1 MMASKNGVGQIIK
14 ACVTGVTLIA
24 LPGGFRII
32 KAALD
37 DLFGF
42 TRWTCDAVWPA
53 QLAYSLITLTIIDQI
68 LDVNLHRWTPVR
80 VWDMGWYQ
88 CTPSSKSTTLESNM
102 SLHANHPKIKRAFER
117 EKPFGKTVGFS
128 NYWWD
133 RGLGWKRLW
142 TGKFEYF
149 DHTRC

>member
-42 TRWTCDAVWPA
+42 TRWTCYAVWPA

-102 SLHANHPKIKRAFER
+102 SLHLYRQSLLYGQIFASGAIPEVHPER
-117 EKPFGKTVGFS
+117 QKKVSQYTGHLTQEKSPVS
-128 NYWWD
+128 
-133 RGLGWKRLW
+133 R
-142 TGKFEYF
+142 
-149 DHTRC
+149 

>member
-42 TRWTCDAVWPA
+42 TRWTCYAVWPA

-102 SLHANHPKIKRAFER
+102 SLSEMLSGHER
-117 EKPFGKTVGFS
+117 LPWASSSGGICLSQSEK
-128 NYWWD
+128 
-133 RGLGWKRLW
+133 KRLS
-142 TGKFEYF
+142 K
-149 DHTRC
+149 

>member
-42 TRWTCDAVWPA
+42 TRWTCYAVWPA

-102 SLHANHPKIKRAFER
+102 SLSEMLSGHER
-117 EKPFGKTVGFS
+117 LPWASSSG
-128 NYWWD
+128 
-133 RGLGWKRLW
+133 
-142 TGKFEYF
+142 
-149 DHTRC
+149 

>member
-1 MMASKNGVGQIIK
+1 MMTSKNGVGQIIK

-42 TRWTCDAVWPA
+42 TRWTCYAVWPA

-102 SLHANHPKIKRAFER
+102 SQNGIDPQLTACR
-117 EKPFGKTVGFS
+117 
-128 NYWWD
+128 
-133 RGLGWKRLW
+133 RLSSTLACSW
-142 TGKFEYF
+142 
-149 DHTRC
+149 

>member
-37 DLFGF
+37 DLSGL
-42 TRWTCDAVWPA
+42 TRWTCYAVWPA

-102 SLHANHPKIKRAFER
+102 SQDHIRQAPAKSYSTRSCAMNGIQHYSATLALIATCNVLIFHATSQPN
-117 EKPFGKTVGFS
+117 
-128 NYWWD
+128 
-133 RGLGWKRLW
+133 
-142 TGKFEYF
+142 
-149 DHTRC
+149 